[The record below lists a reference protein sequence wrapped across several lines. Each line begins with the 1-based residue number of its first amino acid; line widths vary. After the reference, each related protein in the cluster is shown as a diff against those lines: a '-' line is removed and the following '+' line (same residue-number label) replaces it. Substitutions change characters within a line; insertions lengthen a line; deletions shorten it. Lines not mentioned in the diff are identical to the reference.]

1 MPLCNS
7 LHSPYTAGHFLSYA
21 ELPSMSLKHA
31 ILILLETEPGSG
43 YDLVKRFKAG
53 LGYFWN
59 AKHQQVYLELKK
71 LSEAGWL
78 AFAEEVQ
85 ETRPDK
91 KVYRLTPQGR
101 SELLRWLSEPV
112 QPNKLNDA
120 LLVKLFG
127 GALTSE
133 DSLRDEMARHVL
145 VHQQTLA
152 SLLAIERDYL
162 ALPPAQRQSWRLP
175 YLTLRR
181 GILGEQAWLA
191 WADEVAL
198 ELKA

>member
-1 MPLCNS
+1 MSLCNS
-7 LHSPYTAGHFLSYA
+7 LHSPYTFGHFPFYA

-133 DSLRDEMARHVL
+133 DNLRDEMARHVL

>member
-1 MPLCNS
+1 M
-7 LHSPYTAGHFLSYA
+7 
-21 ELPSMSLKHA
+21 
-31 ILILLETEPGSG
+31 
-43 YDLVKRFKAG
+43 
-53 LGYFWN
+53 
-59 AKHQQVYLELKK
+59 YLELKK

-133 DSLRDEMARHVL
+133 DNLRDEMARHVL